1 MGLSRTSARML
12 RPFTISSRSPVRRA
26 KAGPSAISLDGA
38 GGSSGEDTGCA
49 GACCCLV
56 CSVVV
61 GDVASFL
68 LHPARR
74 NIVRHVT
81 AQTLVLHLFKWL
93 VTYFFSSLSMSL
105 AENNRRSFPRAFRPE
120 KQRTELVLA
129 HHPPEFPEGKQRNE
143 DAKHY
148 DGARG
153 QLVEV

>member
-105 AENNRRSFPRAFRPE
+105 AQNNRRFISPGLP
-120 KQRTELVLA
+120 
-129 HHPPEFPEGKQRNE
+129 
-143 DAKHY
+143 
-148 DGARG
+148 ARKATHG
-153 QLVEV
+153 T